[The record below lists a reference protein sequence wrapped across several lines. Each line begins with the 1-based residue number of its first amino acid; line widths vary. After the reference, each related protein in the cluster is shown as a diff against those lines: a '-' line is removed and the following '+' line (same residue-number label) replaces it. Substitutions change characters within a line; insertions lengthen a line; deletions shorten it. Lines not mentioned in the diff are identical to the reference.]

1 MPETLRG
8 LFERDPMT
16 NNETFDEG
24 YDAYWEG
31 VDVSD
36 NPYAE
41 DTDGHRWWEEGW
53 RAARQ
58 HDYDESEG

>member
-1 MPETLRG
+1 MTDHTA
-8 LFERDPMT
+8 FE
-16 NNETFDEG
+16 EG

-36 NPYAE
+36 NPHEE
-41 DTDGHRWWEEGW
+41 DTDERRSWEEGW
-53 RAARQ
+53 RSARK

>member
-1 MPETLRG
+1 MP
-8 LFERDPMT
+8 

-24 YDAYWEG
+24 YEAYGEG

-36 NPYAE
+36 NPYE
-41 DTDGHRWWEEGW
+41 EETDAAKRQSWKAGW
-53 RAARQ
+53 RKARE

>member
-1 MPETLRG
+1 V
-8 LFERDPMT
+8 T

-24 YDAYWEG
+24 YDPYWEG

-36 NPYAE
+36 NPYAG
-41 DTDGHRWWEEGW
+41 DMDGHRWWEEGW

-58 HDYDESEG
+58 HDYEERSLFV